1 VEPREENFNQEF
13 DVEMAERGDLVEG
26 TVLRADVDGL
36 WLDIASK
43 YDAFLPLEECT
54 TELARQVQEGNVPTS
69 VEVVVTRTN
78 DDKGYISVSQKRA
91 AYRKLW
97 KDVEEWEKSGEP
109 RKVKAVGADDKGVF
123 VDLGAGILGY
133 VPASQLEI
141 RFVRDTKKY
150 VGRSLRV
157 KILRVNRKR
166 NQIILTQRQVLEEE
180 QKERAEKAWLRLKD
194 SDVVRGH
201 VSRITDEGVFV
212 DLGDGIEGFVPK
224 DELDWRPIKNIAKVF
239 RRGDVVR
246 AKVLS
251 MDDEKKEMVLSI
263 RLATPNPWQLF
274 AEKHNVGDVVNGRV
288 LRYLRGGLLLLV
300 DRVTG
305 LVPAQ
310 EVSWKRGAKVEDLY
324 KIGDHVKAKI
334 LRFDPEAQD
343 LILSVK
349 EALGDPWE
357 NVERDF
363 PVGSK
368 AEGTVVNITDFGV
381 FVELAPGVEGLVPR
395 RYVSWKRFKD
405 INEVVNIGDQV
416 EVVVLGINIVDRK
429 ITLSMR
435 DTRPDPWEEV
445 VKNIQPGQLVRGKVV
460 TIIPQGVFV
469 EIADGVEGF
478 IHISQLSIRRVDD
491 PRDAVSEGDEIV
503 AKVIGIDEERRRIS
517 LSVKAIH
524 VDKERE
530 ELQDFLSQQG
540 EDKFT
545 LSDVLGN
552 LLGREVSF

>member
-1 VEPREENFNQEF
+1 VEPHEDNFNEEF
-13 DVEMAERGDLVEG
+13 DVEMAERGDLVQG
-26 TVLRADVDGL
+26 TVLRADMDGL

-54 TELARQVQEGNVPTS
+54 PDLVKQVQEENIPQTIDVI
-69 VEVVVTRTN
+69 VTRTN
-78 DDKGYISVSQKRA
+78 DDKGFISVSQKRA

-97 KDVEEWEKSGEP
+97 KDIEEWEKNGEV
-109 RKVKAVGADDKGVF
+109 RKVKAVNADDKGVF
-123 VDLGAGILGY
+123 VDLGSGMLGY
-133 VPASQLEI
+133 VPASQLDI

-150 VGRSLRV
+150 VGRTLRV
-157 KILRVNRKR
+157 KILRTNRRK
-166 NQIILTQRQVLEEE
+166 NQVILTQREVLEEE
-180 QKERAEKAWLRLKD
+180 QKQRAEQAWEKLKD
-194 SDVVRGH
+194 SDIVRGH
-201 VSRITDEGVFV
+201 VSRVTDEGIYV
-212 DLGDGIEGFVPK
+212 DLGDQIEGFVPK
-224 DELDWRPIKNIAKVF
+224 DELDWRPIKNIARVF

-251 MDDEKKEMVLSI
+251 VDDEKKEMTLSI

-274 AEKHNVGDVVNGRV
+274 AEKHNVGDIVTGRV
-288 LRYLRGGLLLLV
+288 LRYLRGGILLLV

-310 EVSWKRGAKVEDLY
+310 EISWKRGARAEDLY

-334 LRFDPEAQD
+334 MSFDAENQN
-343 LILSVK
+343 LILSIK
-349 EALGDPWE
+349 EASGDPWE
-357 NVERDF
+357 SVEKDF

-368 AEGTVVNITDFGV
+368 AQGTVVNITDFGV

-395 RYVSWKRFKD
+395 RYVSWKRFRD
-405 INEVVNIGDQV
+405 INEVVKVGDQV
-416 EVVVLGINIVDRK
+416 EVVVLGINTADRK

-445 VKNIQPGQLVRGKVV
+445 VQTIQPGQLVRGKVV

-469 EIADGVEGF
+469 ELADGVEGF
-478 IHISQLSIRRVDD
+478 IHVSQLSTRRVDD
-491 PRDAVSEGDEIV
+491 PKDVVSEGDEIV

-530 ELQDFLSQQG
+530 ELQEFLSEQG

-545 LSDVLGN
+545 LSDILGN
-552 LLGREVSF
+552 LLGREVSL